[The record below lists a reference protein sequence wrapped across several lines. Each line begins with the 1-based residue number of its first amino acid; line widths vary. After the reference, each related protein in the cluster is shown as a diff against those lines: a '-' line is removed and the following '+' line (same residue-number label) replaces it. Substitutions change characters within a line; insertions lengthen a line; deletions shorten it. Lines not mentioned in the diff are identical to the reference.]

1 MIFTPWPCIQE
12 WIGKSSKLLLK
23 KLSRNDC
30 SWADDRENGHQNGAY
45 IPREIREAGFFP
57 ELKND
62 NPEKPHIFKTGITT
76 FWPATGEMKNS
87 CLRHFS
93 NKGPEM
99 HFTRVPKEQFSGL
112 TPASLLLG
120 GLLHE
125 PIGEAKYWFLTI
137 DSSSEE
143 AELLESQFNLDA
155 TFHCAIFDPNEVLK
169 FESDES
175 EELIKEISEALK
187 AGTLEQF
194 IASVSRMPTPESLA
208 KKAQNLFLAQHG
220 AKNLDPYCLRCPGD
234 ALMTISRD
242 IEYTLYK
249 SAERRHRAVEVIRII
264 RNGGQDLVA
273 AIVRG
278 YPALDAAFLSA
289 SQQRKSRAGRSFEQH
304 IAKLFQDG
312 GIAFEE
318 QAIMGGRRPDFV
330 LPNLITLKSESRS
343 FNDALIFSAKTTLR
357 ERWKQLAM
365 EKFKCALFLA
375 TVDDRVSE
383 QAIDDMSKQE
393 IQLVV
398 PESLKKSK
406 ETCYNEKSNVIT
418 FREFFDSEI
427 SAKRGGLRSMLLI

>member
-1 MIFTPWPCIQE
+1 
-12 WIGKSSKLLLK
+12 
-23 KLSRNDC
+23 
-30 SWADDRENGHQNGAY
+30 
-45 IPREIREAGFFP
+45 
-57 ELKND
+57 
-62 NPEKPHIFKTGITT
+62 
-76 FWPATGEMKNS
+76 
-87 CLRHFS
+87 
-93 NKGPEM
+93 
-99 HFTRVPKEQFSGL
+99 
-112 TPASLLLG
+112 
-120 GLLHE
+120 
-125 PIGEAKYWFLTI
+125 
-137 DSSSEE
+137 
-143 AELLESQFNLDA
+143 
-155 TFHCAIFDPNEVLK
+155 
-169 FESDES
+169 
-175 EELIKEISEALK
+175 
-187 AGTLEQF
+187 
-194 IASVSRMPTPESLA
+194 MPTPESLA